1 MKIAV
6 LAWGSLI
13 WEPGALTVV
22 TAWESDGPSLPLEFS
37 RVSSSRAG
45 ALTLVIDP
53 QHGAA
58 NRAYFAVSA
67 QQELEAAIENL
78 RKRECPNGECIGYVD
93 CRSGRSRSSIL
104 STAPDIIGHWAEQHH
119 LDAAIWTDLSSN
131 FADESKAQFS
141 VIDGPTMPFTID
153 NAQHYLLRL
162 KPAGAVEARKY
173 FKNAPHTVQTA
184 LRIRMQSDPWL
195 EEQL

>member
-6 LAWGSLI
+6 LAWGSLL
-13 WEPGALTVV
+13 WEPSSLRIV
-22 TAWESDGPSLPLEFS
+22 TDWEAGGPSLPLEFS

-53 QHGAA
+53 QYGVATPT
-58 NRAYFAVSA
+58 YFAVSD

-78 RKRECPNGECIGYVD
+78 RKREGTTQEHIGYID
-93 CRSGRSRSSIL
+93 FKSGRSQSSIL
-104 STAPDIIGHWAEQHH
+104 STAPETIGHWLEQHY

-141 VIDGPTMPFTID
+141 DINDPTMPFTIK
-153 NAQHYLLRL
+153 NAQHYLHRL
-162 KPAGAVEARKY
+162 KPAGAAKAREY
-173 FKNAPHTVQTA
+173 LKNAPLNVQTA
-184 LRIRMQSDPWL
+184 LRARMQGDPWL
-195 EEQL
+195 KEEP